1 MLLLAK
7 SPEEDYLM
15 GRKKLQSPPDPIQDN
30 KYNHTGIEGADR
42 ILKEVSLMPSTIETI
57 DYAMYGYLNEKL
69 NLSVNTNKGFTK
81 VPIVWVSGER
91 AFQIKNNRNLRDE
104 NGVLIFP
111 MINLERVSVV
121 KDATF
126 KGVAWSHIP
135 NINDEKGGAI
145 VVARRIKQDKTAN
158 FANADNARIIGTFN
172 FPRGSGQQN
181 YVNPTKK
188 VVYETISMPIPTYVQ
203 VNYKV
208 SIRTEYMQQMNELIT
223 PFFTKT
229 GQINNIFMSY
239 DGHRFEGF
247 IEGDFSQSFNSSDF
261 QDEEKTFLVEID
273 IKVLGYLLG
282 DGANSDRPKLAI
294 RENAVTFKFGK
305 EQVIFDEN
313 PPYTSKSF
321 YRR

>member
-1 MLLLAK
+1 M
-7 SPEEDYLM
+7 PP
-15 GRKKLQSPPDPIQDN
+15 KKPLSPPDRIQTS
-30 KYNHTGIEGADR
+30 KYSHTGIEEADK
-42 ILKEVSLMPSTIETI
+42 ILKDVSLMPSTIETI
-57 DYAMYGYLNEKL
+57 DYAMYTFLNEKL

-81 VPIVWVSGER
+81 VPIIWVSGER
-91 AFQIKNNRNLRDE
+91 AFQIKNNRGLRDD

-111 MINLERVSVV
+111 MINVERTSVT
-121 KDATF
+121 KDPNF
-126 KGVAWSHIP
+126 KGIAWAHVP
-135 NINDEKGGAI
+135 NTNDEKGGAI

-158 FANADNARIIGTFN
+158 FANSDNARIAGTFN
-172 FPRGSGQQN
+172 IPRGSGQQN
-181 YVNPTKK
+181 YVNPSRK
-188 VVYETISMPIPTYVQ
+188 VVYETLSMPIPTYVQ

-247 IEGDFSQSFNSSDF
+247 IEGDFSQTFNSSNF
-261 QDEEKTFLVEID
+261 QDDEKTFLIEID

-282 DGANSDRPKLAI
+282 EGSNSDRPKLAI

-313 PPYTSKSF
+313 PPFTSKSF